1 MRRIVLSLSYL
12 FLSLGINLIAQGAED
27 NALLHEA
34 ARLHSVGKYILK
46 TQQPAPAHN
55 DAFQMLVLQYFH
67 AAENMI
73 STWQKAHPE
82 MELPLWMKFVA
93 IENWEQMGSILDT
106 RGRWAHMAISY
117 ESALLLL
124 KEAKIE
130 LHENLRYLRK
140 IQQKIHQIHR
150 KLIDSYINLQEF
162 ETALMHIDAQLKM
175 EDNAHLR
182 QYRNRIEQLL
192 QQQAMA
198 LSCSEE
204 IQAIGIARCADAAA
218 NL

>member
-1 MRRIVLSLSYL
+1 MRRIALSLSYL

-34 ARLHSVGKYILK
+34 ARFHSFGKNIL

-55 DAFQMLVLQYFH
+55 DAFQMIALRYFY

-73 STWQKAHPE
+73 STWQNAHPE
-82 MELPLWMKFVA
+82 MELPLRMKFVA
-93 IENWEQMGSILDT
+93 IENLEQMGSIFDT
-106 RGRWAHMAISY
+106 RGRWAHMATSY

-130 LHENLRYLRK
+130 LHENRRYLRK
-140 IQQKIHQIHR
+140 VQQKIHQIHR
-150 KLIDSYINLQEF
+150 KLIPPYINLQEF
-162 ETALMHIDAQLKM
+162 ETALMHIDAQLEM
-175 EDNAHLR
+175 EDNTDLR
-182 QYRNRIEQLL
+182 QYRNHIEQRL
-192 QQQAMA
+192 QQQAMELA
-198 LSCSEE
+198 FSEE
-204 IQAIGIARCADAAA
+204 IQAIGVARYADAAA